1 MSNAVLGLRLK
12 QQLTLTPR
20 LQQSVK
26 LLQLSALECV
36 QELHQAISQ
45 NPFLEESAE
54 SAEST
59 DTAEAADSGAER
71 EEAAE
76 ESSRADLDFSTGSG
90 GGGGSGEETP
100 DWTEWT
106 ASPATLHD
114 SLREQLLLL
123 GLTERDHV
131 LANLV
136 IDALDDDGFLRL
148 PLEDVAALAPG
159 AEPGEVDTAL
169 RIVQTL
175 EPNGIAARSL
185 GECLALQLE
194 AMDSDTPGRSI
205 ALAVV
210 QNKLALMAARD
221 NTRLLEG
228 LGCSADELRLALEL
242 IRSLDPRPGSKVGTF
257 EPRAIVP
264 DVIVRKEKKRWL
276 VTVNSAIYPRI
287 RVNQQYADYFRQ
299 ARDGETTLLAQ
310 HLQEARWLVRNLE
323 QRFLTIQRVA
333 EAVVARQRN
342 FFEYGDLAMRP
353 LTLREIADELGLHES
368 TVSRATSHK
377 FMATP
382 RGVVAFKRFF
392 SRQLATTSGG
402 SCSATAIRA
411 LLREFI
417 AAEDRRNPLSD
428 VQLTELLADRG
439 VKVARRTVTKYRR
452 SMQLPAVD
460 FRRA

>member
-1 MSNAVLGLRLK
+1 MSNAVMGLRLK

-36 QELHQAISQ
+36 QELHQAIAQ
-45 NPFLEESAE
+45 NPFLEESVE
-54 SAEST
+54 SAES
-59 DTAEAADSGAER
+59 ADPRSEQ
-71 EEAAE
+71 EETGE
-76 ESSRADLDFSTGSG
+76 EGSRADLDFSSNSG
-90 GGGGSGEETP
+90 GGGGGEETP

-106 ASPATLHD
+106 ASPSTLHD

-131 LANLV
+131 LANLI

-148 PLEDVAALAPG
+148 PLEEVAALAPG
-159 AEPGEVDTAL
+159 AAPGEIETAL

-175 EPNGIAARSL
+175 EPSGIAARSL

-194 AMDSDTPGRSI
+194 AMDRDTPGRNI
-205 ALAVV
+205 ALEVV
-210 QNKLALMAARD
+210 QNRLSMMAARD
-221 NTRLLEG
+221 NTRLLDA
-228 LGCSADELRLALEL
+228 LGCSADELRLAMEL

-299 ARDGETTLLAQ
+299 ARDGETALLAQ

>member
-1 MSNAVLGLRLK
+1 MSNAVMGLRMK

-45 NPFLEESAE
+45 NPFLEDSAE
-54 SAEST
+54 TPESQQ
-59 DTAEAADSGAER
+59 
-71 EEAAE
+71 AE
-76 ESSRADLDFSTGSG
+76 ESAADDRTPDLDFSGSG
-90 GGGGSGEETP
+90 SGSSGDDTP

-106 ASPATLHD
+106 ASPSTLHD

-123 GLTERDHV
+123 GLSERDHV
-131 LANLV
+131 LANLI
-136 IDALDDDGFLRL
+136 IDALDDDGFLRQ
-148 PLEDVAALAPG
+148 PLDEFAAQAPG
-159 AEPGEVDTAL
+159 AEPGELETAL

-175 EPNGIAARSL
+175 EPSGIAARDL
-185 GECLALQLE
+185 GECLSLQLQ
-194 AMDSDTPGRSI
+194 ALDRGLPGREA
-205 ALAVV
+205 ALEIV
-210 QNKLALMAARD
+210 QKRLELLAARD
-221 NTRLLEG
+221 NTRLLEA
-228 LGCSADELRLALEL
+228 LGCSGEQLREAMEL

-257 EPRAIVP
+257 EPRALVP
-264 DVIVRKEKKRWL
+264 DVIVRKEKKRW
-276 VTVNSAIYPRI
+276 VVSVNAAIYPRI
-287 RVNQQYADYFRQ
+287 KVNQQYADYFRQ
-299 ARDGETTLLAQ
+299 SRDGETALLAQ

-333 EAVVARQRN
+333 EAVVTRQKN

-353 LTLREIADELGLHES
+353 LTLREIADELNLHES

-428 VQLTELLADRG
+428 VQLTELLSERG

>member
-1 MSNAVLGLRLK
+1 MSNAVMGLRLK

-36 QELHQAISQ
+36 QELHQAMSQ
-45 NPFLEESAE
+45 NPFLEEAVEREARAEDGSA
-54 SAEST
+54 
-59 DTAEAADSGAER
+59 DEASRSEADSLR
-71 EEAAE
+71 
-76 ESSRADLDFSTGSG
+76 SDLDFSGSG
-90 GGGGSGEETP
+90 SSGAGGDDTP

-106 ASPATLHD
+106 ASPSTLHD
-114 SLREQLLLL
+114 SLHEQLLLL
-123 GLTERDHV
+123 GLGERDYA

-136 IDALDDDGFLRL
+136 VDALDEDGFLRQ
-148 PLEDVAALAPG
+148 PLEEIQAFAPG
-159 AEPGEVDTAL
+159 CEPGEIETAL

-175 EPNGIAARSL
+175 EPSGIAARDL
-185 GECLALQLE
+185 GECLALQLHE
-194 AMDSDTPGRSI
+194 LDQGTPGRDL
-205 ALAVV
+205 ALEIV
-210 QNKLALMAARD
+210 QNHLSLMAAHD
-221 NTRLLEG
+221 NARLLEA
-228 LGCSADELRLALEL
+228 LRCSEDELRVAMES
-242 IRSLDPRPGSKVGTF
+242 IRSLDPRPGSKVGSF

-264 DVIVRKEKKRWL
+264 DVVVRKEKKRW
-276 VTVNSAIYPRI
+276 VVSINAAIYPRI

-299 ARDGETTLLAQ
+299 TREGETALLAQ

-377 FMATP
+377 YMATP

-452 SMQLPAVD
+452 SMLLPAVD

>member
-36 QELHQAISQ
+36 QELHQAIAQ
-45 NPFLEESAE
+45 NPFLEESVE
-54 SAEST
+54 SAES
-59 DTAEAADSGAER
+59 ADPRSER
-71 EEAAE
+71 EEAADD
-76 ESSRADLDFSTGSG
+76 SSRADLDFSSSG
-90 GGGGSGEETP
+90 GGGGGDDTP

-106 ASPATLHD
+106 ASPSTLHD
-114 SLREQLLLL
+114 ALREQLLLL

-131 LANLV
+131 LANLI

-148 PLEDVAALAPG
+148 PIEEMATLAPG
-159 AEPGEVDTAL
+159 AAPGEIETAL

-175 EPNGIAARSL
+175 EPSGIAARSL

-194 AMDSDTPGRSI
+194 AMDRNTPGRDI
-205 ALAVV
+205 ALEVV
-210 QNKLALMAARD
+210 QNRLSMMAARD
-221 NTRLLEG
+221 NTRLLEA
-228 LGCSADELRLALEL
+228 LGCSEEELRLAMEL

-264 DVIVRKEKKRWL
+264 DVIVRKEKKRWV

-299 ARDGETTLLAQ
+299 ARDGETALLAQ

>member
-36 QELHQAISQ
+36 QELHQAIAQ

-54 SAEST
+54 P
-59 DTAEAADSGAER
+59 AEASDSRSEQEPAED
-71 EEAAE
+71 
-76 ESSRADLDFSTGSG
+76 SSRDDLDFSTSG
-90 GGGGSGEETP
+90 GGGGGGEDTP

-106 ASPATLHD
+106 ASPSTLHD

-131 LANLV
+131 LANLIV
-136 IDALDDDGFLRL
+136 DALDDDGFLRL

-159 AEPGEVDTAL
+159 AAPGEVETAL

-175 EPNGIAARSL
+175 EPSGIAARSL
-185 GECLALQLE
+185 GECLALQVE
-194 AMDSDTPGRSI
+194 AMDRDTPGRSI
-205 ALAVV
+205 ALDVV
-210 QNKLALMAARD
+210 QNRLSLMAARD
-221 NTRLLEG
+221 NTRLLDA
-228 LGCSADELRLALEL
+228 LGCSEEELRLAMEL

-299 ARDGETTLLAQ
+299 ARDGESALLAQ

-428 VQLTELLADRG
+428 VQLTELLANRG

>member
-36 QELHQAISQ
+36 QELHQAIAQ

-54 SAEST
+54 SAEAS
-59 DTAEAADSGAER
+59 DSRSEQEPAED
-71 EEAAE
+71 
-76 ESSRADLDFSTGSG
+76 SSRDDLDFSTAG
-90 GGGGSGEETP
+90 GGGGGGEETP

-106 ASPATLHD
+106 ASPSTLHD

-131 LANLV
+131 LANLI

-159 AEPGEVDTAL
+159 AAPGEVETAL

-185 GECLALQLE
+185 GECLALQVE
-194 AMDSDTPGRSI
+194 AMDRDTPGRSI
-205 ALAVV
+205 ALDVV
-210 QNKLALMAARD
+210 QNRLSLMAARD
-221 NTRLLEG
+221 NTRLLDA
-228 LGCSADELRLALEL
+228 LGCSEDELRLAMEL

-299 ARDGETTLLAQ
+299 ARDGESALLAQ

>member
-36 QELHQAISQ
+36 QELHQAIAQ

-54 SAEST
+54 SAEAS
-59 DTAEAADSGAER
+59 DSRSEG
-71 EEAAE
+71 EEASQD
-76 ESSRADLDFSTGSG
+76 SSRDDLDFSTSS

-106 ASPATLHD
+106 ASPSTLHD

-123 GLTERDHV
+123 GLAERDHV
-131 LANLV
+131 LANLI

-159 AEPGEVDTAL
+159 AAPGEIDTAL

-175 EPNGIAARSL
+175 EPSGIAARSL

-194 AMDSDTPGRSI
+194 AMDRDTPGRGI
-205 ALAVV
+205 ALDVV
-210 QNKLALMAARD
+210 QNRLSLMAARD
-221 NTRLLEG
+221 NTRLLDA
-228 LGCSADELRLALEL
+228 LACSEEDLRLALEL

-264 DVIVRKEKKRWL
+264 DVIVRKEKKRWV

-299 ARDGETTLLAQ
+299 ARDGETALLAQ

>member
-1 MSNAVLGLRLK
+1 MTQAGLGLRLK

-36 QELHQAISQ
+36 QELNQAIAQ
-45 NPFLEESAE
+45 NPFLEEQ
-54 SAEST
+54 
-59 DTAEAADSGAER
+59 AEASDTRSE
-71 EEAAE
+71 AE
-76 ESSRADLDFSTGSG
+76 ESSAEEPSTSDDLEFPSPSGSSG
-90 GGGGSGEETP
+90 GGDDAP

-106 ASPATLHD
+106 ASPSTLRD

-123 GLTERDHV
+123 GLSERDYA
-131 LANLV
+131 LANLIV
-136 IDALDDDGFLRL
+136 DALDEDGFLRQ
-148 PLEDVAALAPG
+148 PLEEIAAFIGSL
-159 AEPGEVDTAL
+159 EPGELETAL

-185 GECLALQLE
+185 GECLSLQIQALDRNE
-194 AMDSDTPGRSI
+194 PGR
-205 ALAVV
+205 ALALDIV
-210 QNKLALMAARD
+210 NTKLDMLAARD
-221 NTRLLEG
+221 HSKLQSALR
-228 LGCSADELRLALEL
+228 CSDAELREAMEL

-264 DVIVRKEKKRWL
+264 DVIVRKEKKKWL
-276 VTVNSAIYPRI
+276 VSINSAIYPRI
-287 RVNQQYADYFRQ
+287 RVNQQYADCFRH

-333 EAVVARQRN
+333 EAVVARQKN

-377 FMATP
+377 YMATP

>member
-1 MSNAVLGLRLK
+1 MSNAVMGLRLK

-36 QELHQAISQ
+36 QELHQAIAQ
-45 NPFLEESAE
+45 NPFLEEAV
-54 SAEST
+54 
-59 DTAEAADSGAER
+59 EAVDPRSQT
-71 EEAAE
+71 E
-76 ESSRADLDFSTGSG
+76 ESSDDSAHADLDFSGTGVG
-90 GGGGSGEETP
+90 GGGGSDETP

-106 ASPATLHD
+106 ASPSTLRD

-123 GLTERDHV
+123 GLTERDYV

-136 IDALDDDGFLRL
+136 VDALDEDGFLRQ
-148 PLEDVAALAPG
+148 PLEELGAFAPG
-159 AEPGEVDTAL
+159 AAPGELETAL

-175 EPNGIAARSL
+175 EPSGIAARNL
-185 GECLALQLE
+185 AECLSLQLQ
-194 AMDSDTPGRSI
+194 AMDRGTPGRDL
-205 ALAVV
+205 ALDIV
-210 QNKLALMAARD
+210 QNKLALMASRD
-221 NTRLLEG
+221 NSRMLDA
-228 LGCSADELRLALEL
+228 LGCSEDDLRVAVEL

-264 DVIVRKEKKRWL
+264 DVIVRKEKKRWM
-276 VTVNSAIYPRI
+276 VSINAAIYPRI

-299 ARDGETTLLAQ
+299 ARDGETALLAQ

-377 FMATP
+377 YMATP

>member
-1 MSNAVLGLRLK
+1 MSQAGLGLRLK

-36 QELHQAISQ
+36 QELNQAISQ
-45 NPFLEESAE
+45 NPFLEEQADTGDVRQAE
-54 SAEST
+54 EG
-59 DTAEAADSGAER
+59 EAASSEDS
-71 EEAAE
+71 
-76 ESSRADLDFSTGSG
+76 SSSSELDFPGSNGSG
-90 GGGGSGEETP
+90 SSGGDDTP

-106 ASPATLHD
+106 ASPSTLHD

-123 GLTERDHV
+123 GLMERDYA

-136 IDALDDDGFLRL
+136 IDALDEDGFLRQ
-148 PLEDVAALAPG
+148 PLDELAAFTD
-159 AEPGEVDTAL
+159 EIDPGELETAL

-175 EPNGIAARSL
+175 EPSGIAARNL
-185 GECLALQLE
+185 GECLSLQLQALDHRE
-194 AMDSDTPGRSI
+194 PGRD
-205 ALAVV
+205 LAIDIV
-210 QNKLALMAARD
+210 QTKLDLMAARD
-221 NTRLLEG
+221 HSKLQNALR
-228 LGCSADELRLALEL
+228 CSDAQLREAIEL
-242 IRSLDPRPGSKVGTF
+242 IKSLDPRPGSKIGTF

-264 DVIVRKEKKRWL
+264 DVIVRKEKKRWI
-276 VTVNSAIYPRI
+276 VNINAAIYPRI
-287 RVNQQYADYFRQ
+287 RVNQQYADCFRH

-333 EAVVARQRN
+333 EAVVARQKN

-377 FMATP
+377 YMATP

>member
-36 QELHQAISQ
+36 QELHQAIAQ

-54 SAEST
+54 SAES
-59 DTAEAADSGAER
+59 SQ
-71 EEAAE
+71 AE
-76 ESSRADLDFSTGSG
+76 ESAVDESAPDLDFSSSSSGSN
-90 GGGGSGEETP
+90 GEETP

-106 ASPATLHD
+106 ASPSTLHD

-131 LANLV
+131 LANLIV
-136 IDALDDDGFLRL
+136 DALDDDGFLRQ
-148 PLEDVAALAPG
+148 PLEEFAAQAPG
-159 AEPGEVDTAL
+159 AEPGELETAL

-175 EPNGIAARSL
+175 EPSGVAARDL
-185 GECLALQLE
+185 GECLSLQLQGL
-194 AMDSDTPGRSI
+194 DRGVPGRE
-205 ALAVV
+205 
-210 QNKLALMAARD
+210 LALDIVQSKLELLAARD
-221 NTRLLEG
+221 HTRLLEA
-228 LGCSADELRLALEL
+228 LGCSEDKLREAMEL

-264 DVIVRKEKKRWL
+264 DVIVRKDKKRWL
-276 VTVNSAIYPRI
+276 VSVNAAIYPRI

-299 ARDGETTLLAQ
+299 ARDGETALLAQ

-333 EAVVARQRN
+333 EAVVARQKN

-353 LTLREIADELGLHES
+353 LTLREIADELNLHES

-428 VQLTELLADRG
+428 VQLTELLSERG